1 MKSPKEKKDQ
11 FRLVFFLK
19 QLHSYTLTFIVCT
32 GLYWTHLPLAH
43 AADSTTDTIDENA
56 LGTTA
61 TSADTTVTTGT
72 GNGVSAE
79 STSSDGDNGNYTKV
93 EGKDIDPTSKMLFA
107 NLALFAAT
115 MAAPILLKQCQKA
128 PSVWIYAGSAAVYLA
143 NEIGLFTRFQN
154 ASDAEMAAYLGRGD
168 EDKQIDSLESA
179 AEQTD
184 KAKGAAKRR
193 ALVAKI
199 AAAGFAAATA
209 MALVENYTSWV
220 SAGGCGPSTAFMDQ
234 NQTPLKDQLE
244 KDSFG
249 HQQPINPSM
258 LVMNSDNFDFLISYE
273 EQMNYASGD
282 LQSISIDEYH
292 EKRRLSANMI
302 NEIPGIKSAL
312 MTAAQFALNSFST
325 IALADDDE
333 SSDENSEDEEEE
345 SSGINWTGSGAK
357 IITGMLGT
365 GAGLVAMNSAK
376 IGNSQMVKNPLT
388 RAALFGGMAVFAGG
402 AAKEASDAA
411 NALSER
417 SSEYR
422 RLADSLRN
430 QVSQNTTNTSGGV
443 SQTISATRSDLDST
457 GISSGLEAT
466 CYTGSST
473 TSISVDES
481 CACASSNSCKSAN
494 LPDISAMP
502 EFAGKSILS
511 DSLKSLKSAGD
522 SVYAGRLEGAESSS
536 SALGANAA
544 RISKLRDALVKKI
557 NKDNVAAG
565 GDGTYDLDKLE
576 DKFQDQL
583 LKSVND
589 SFNNLSGAQ
598 QAALSSFAPA
608 ISDSDDSD
616 ADNKKKEET
625 DSSPAVGGT
634 GAIATGSTG
643 GKSNKGGSWDFNFDE
658 DAEKEKGMSEAQA
671 LAQAMAQEDE
681 EYVIDGDINDDRN
694 KDIFKIITGRYLKS
708 AYPVIFEEQ

>member
-1 MKSPKEKKDQ
+1 MKSPKEKKEQ
-11 FRLVFFLK
+11 FRLTFFLK

-32 GLYWTHLPLAH
+32 GLYWTHLPLAQ

-61 TSADTTVTTGT
+61 TSADLSVTTGT
-72 GNGVSAE
+72 GNGVSAT
-79 STSSDGDNGNYTKV
+79 TSSSSTDNGDYEKV
-93 EGKDIDPTSKMLFA
+93 EGKNIDPTTKMLFA
-107 NLALFAAT
+107 NIALFAAT
-115 MAAPILLKQCQKA
+115 MAAPILVKQCQKA

-184 KAKGAAKRR
+184 KAKSAAKRR

-220 SAGGCGPSTAFMDQ
+220 SAGGCGPQTSFIDQ
-234 NQTPLKDQLE
+234 NQTPLNDQLE
-244 KDSFG
+244 KYPFG
-249 HQQPINPSM
+249 HQQQINPSM
-258 LVMNSDNFDFLISYE
+258 LVINSDNFDFLISYE
-273 EQMNYASGD
+273 EQMNYANGD
-282 LQSISIDEYH
+282 LQSISLDEYN
-292 EKRRLSANMI
+292 EKRRLSANMV

-312 MTAAQFALNSFST
+312 MTAAQFALNSFSS

-333 SSDENSEDEEEE
+333 KEG
-345 SSGINWTGSGAK
+345 SGINWTGSSAK

-365 GAGLVAMNSAK
+365 GAGLVAMNSTK
-376 IGNSQMVKNPLT
+376 IGNSKMVKNPLT

-411 NALSER
+411 DALSER

-422 RLADSLRN
+422 RLADTLRS

-457 GISSGLEAT
+457 RNTNALEAT

-481 CACASSNSCKSAN
+481 CACVSSNSCKSAN

-502 EFAGKSILS
+502 EFAGKSILT

-616 ADNKKKEET
+616 ADNKKKEEI

-658 DAEKEKGMSEAQA
+658 DEQNEKGMSEAQA
-671 LAQAMAQEDE
+671 LAHAMAQEDE
-681 EYVIDGDINDDRN
+681 DYVIDGDINDDRN

>member
-11 FRLVFFLK
+11 SRLSFFLK

-32 GLYWTHLPLAH
+32 GLYWTHLPLAQ

-72 GNGVSAE
+72 GNGVSAT
-79 STSSDGDNGNYTKV
+79 TSSSDSGNYTKV
-93 EGKDIDPTSKMLFA
+93 EGKNIDPTTKMLFS

-115 MAAPILLKQCQKA
+115 MAAPILIKQCKKA

-143 NEIGLFTRFQN
+143 NEIGLFTRFKN

-184 KAKGAAKRR
+184 KAKSAAKRR

-244 KDSFG
+244 KDPFG
-249 HQQPINPSM
+249 HQQQINPSM
-258 LVMNSDNFDFLISYE
+258 LVINSDNFDFLISYE
-273 EQMNYASGD
+273 EQMNYVNGD
-282 LQSISIDEYH
+282 LQSISIDEYNK
-292 EKRRLSANMI
+292 KRSLSANMI

-312 MTAAQFALNSFST
+312 ISAAQFALNSFST
-325 IALADDDE
+325 TALADDDE
-333 SSDENSEDEEEE
+333 SSDENSEENEEEE

-365 GAGLVAMNSAK
+365 GAGLVAMQSEV
-376 IGNSQMVKNPLT
+376 IGKSPMVKNPLT

-411 NALSER
+411 DALSER

-430 QVSQNTTNTSGGV
+430 QVSQNTTNSSGGV
-443 SQTISATRSDLDST
+443 SQTISATRTDLDST
-457 GISSGLEAT
+457 GSSSGLEAT

-502 EFAGKSILS
+502 EFAGKSILT

-576 DKFQDQL
+576 NKFQDQL

-608 ISDSDDSD
+608 ISDSDASD
-616 ADNKKKEET
+616 ADNKKKEEA

-658 DAEKEKGMSEAQA
+658 DEAKDKGMSEAQA

-681 EYVIDGDINDDRN
+681 DYVIDGDINDDRN